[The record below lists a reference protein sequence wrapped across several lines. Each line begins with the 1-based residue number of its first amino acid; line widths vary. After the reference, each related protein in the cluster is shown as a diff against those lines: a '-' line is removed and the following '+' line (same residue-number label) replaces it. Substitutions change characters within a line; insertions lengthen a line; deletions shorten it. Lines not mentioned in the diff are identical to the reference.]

1 MIGRIH
7 MLLFL
12 LFLIIQD
19 VNAAATRQFVL
30 LDPLSVDSSLC
41 ESFSSAF
48 RQQLEGEGDA
58 HGAMLLF
65 LPPVAQSSFFTPA
78 SANSSNS
85 IDQNRSVVIEQLQTL
100 LKAGDKITYLAF
112 NQTSTAAVVERLN
125 AFVALKQADLRV
137 TLFRDKE
144 DVLSLSAT
152 ASHLSQVSVDEV
164 FCYDSDDAPFGYPA
178 VLRKTRK
185 LLASWLNVPPH
196 FISPESDL
204 IIDLGADH
212 LQVYEM
218 LQKLS
223 NAFRVKAPLDE
234 LTVVSDIVAYIQGA
248 ESISMHK
255 GISMRGGKDG
265 GKDEKQQSYI
275 QTVYYGTNRQRTGIK
290 KPEEFY
296 SGEREPA
303 AKLHYGSVAVS
314 IPGSHKSGALETPFM
329 GFEFLRNPKQHLY
342 IKTVNETSRELFFQM
357 LNDKIANPGTDE
369 LAQDAII
376 FIHGF
381 NVAFEEAARR
391 TAQIAFDISFPGLP
405 LFFSW
410 PSDAKLLGYM
420 ADREDATW
428 SIAYLEQFLNELK
441 KQTDIKRFHLIAHS
455 MGNQVLIGALH
466 HIAMKNPPTS
476 PLFENIILAA
486 PDFDAELFEQQ
497 IASEVL
503 GLASNWTIYASD
515 KDMAL
520 NFSTSVNST
529 VRLGIPLTAL
539 EGMQVIDATGVEV
552 SPWNVPEFHSYYA
565 TKSRV
570 IKDLEDAIHSK
581 TLDQRNLLLKT
592 KNHIKYWELKKTGD
606 VN

>member
-1 MIGRIH
+1 MTKIMHILH
-7 MLLFL
+7 FL
-12 LFLIIQD
+12 LLMIIQD

-30 LDPLSVDSSLC
+30 LDPLSPESSQC
-41 ESFSSAF
+41 DGFSSAF
-48 RQQLEGEGDA
+48 SQQLQKEFESSGSL
-58 HGAMLLF
+58 LLF
-65 LPPVAQSSFFTPA
+65 LPPTTENSFSAQTPA
-78 SANSSNS
+78 SASNGN
-85 IDQNRSVVIEQLQTL
+85 DQNKTLVIEQLQTL
-100 LKAGDKITYLAF
+100 LKAGDEVTYLAF
-112 NQTSTAAVVERLN
+112 SQASTAAVVERLN
-125 AFVALKQADLRV
+125 AIAALKQAALKV
-137 TLFRDKE
+137 ILFRDKE
-144 DVLSLSAT
+144 DASSLSA
-152 ASHLSQVSVDEV
+152 AADHMSLVSVDEV
-164 FCYDSDDAPFGYPA
+164 FCYDPDEPPFGYPA

-185 LLASWLNVPPH
+185 LLVSWLNIPSH
-196 FISPESDL
+196 LISPGSDL
-204 IIDLGADH
+204 IKNLGADH
-212 LQVYEM
+212 IQVYEL

-223 NAFRVKAPLDE
+223 RAFRVEAPQHE
-234 LTVVSDIVAYIQGA
+234 ITGVSDIVAYIQGA
-248 ESISMHK
+248 ESISMHRGK
-255 GISMRGGKDG
+255 G
-265 GKDEKQQSYI
+265 EKQQSYI

-296 SGEREPA
+296 GGEREPD
-303 AKLHYGSVAVS
+303 AKIHYGSVAVS
-314 IPGSHKSGALETPFM
+314 IPGSHKSGVLETPFM
-329 GFEFLRNPKQHLY
+329 GFEFLRDSKQHLY
-342 IKTVNETSRELFFQM
+342 IKTMNETSRELFFQM
-357 LNDKIANPGTDE
+357 LNEKLANPGSDE
-369 LAQDAII
+369 LAQDAVV

-410 PSDAKLLGYM
+410 PSDAKILGYM

-428 SIAYLEQFLNELK
+428 SVAYLEQFLNELR
-441 KQTDIKRFHLIAHS
+441 KQTGVKRFHLIAHS

-466 HIAMKNPPTS
+466 HIAMKNPPTE

-497 IASEVL
+497 IAPEVL
-503 GLASNWTIYASD
+503 GLANNWTIYASD

-539 EGMQVIDATGVEV
+539 EGMQVIDATGIEV

-570 IKDLEDAIHSK
+570 IKDLEDAIHLK
-581 TLDQRNLLLKT
+581 TIDQRNLLLKT
-592 KNHIKYWELKKTGD
+592 KNHTKYWVLKKSED

>member
-1 MIGRIH
+1 MIGRIYISLI
-7 MLLFL
+7 LLF
-12 LFLIIQD
+12 FLVIQN
-19 VNAAATRQFVL
+19 VNAAAIRQFVL
-30 LDPLSVDSSLC
+30 LDPLSVDSSQC

-48 RQQLEGEGDA
+48 RQQLESDA
-58 HGAMLLF
+58 HGAVLLF
-65 LPPVAQSSFFTPA
+65 LPPVEQNSFSSPA
-78 SANSSNS
+78 SVNTSNRIEQS
-85 IDQNRSVVIEQLQTL
+85 RIAVIEQLKKL
-100 LKAGDKITYLAF
+100 LNAGDKITYLAF

-125 AFVALKQADLRV
+125 AVVALKQAVLRV
-137 TLFRDKE
+137 TLFRDMQE
-144 DVLSLSAT
+144 ASSLSA
-152 ASHLSQVSVDEV
+152 AADHLSQLRVDEV
-164 FCYDSDDAPFGYPA
+164 FCYDPDEPPFGYPA

-185 LLASWLNVPPH
+185 LLASWLNIPPL

-204 IIDLGADH
+204 INNLGADH
-212 LQVYEM
+212 IQVYEM

-223 NAFRVKAPLDE
+223 RAFRVKSPQDE
-234 LTVVSDIVAYIQGA
+234 LTVVADIVAYIQGA

-255 GISMRGGKDG
+255 GKG
-265 GKDEKQQSYI
+265 EKQQSYI

-296 SGEREPA
+296 SGKREPDT
-303 AKLHYGSVAVS
+303 KIHYGSVAVS

-342 IKTVNETSRELFFQM
+342 VKTLNETSRDLFFQM
-357 LNDKIANPGTDE
+357 LNEKLANPGSDE
-369 LAQDAII
+369 LSQDAIV

-391 TAQIAFDISFPGLP
+391 TAQIAFDINFPGLP

-420 ADREDATW
+420 ADREDAVW
-428 SIAYLEQFLNELK
+428 SVGYLEQFLNELQN
-441 KQTDIKRFHLIAHS
+441 QTGVKRFHLIAHS

-466 HIAMKNPPTS
+466 QIAMRHPIAAPI
-476 PLFENIILAA
+476 FENIILAA

-497 IASEVL
+497 IAPEVL
-503 GLASNWTIYASD
+503 GLANNWTIYASD

-520 NFSTSVNST
+520 NFSTSVNSA

-539 EGMQVIDATGVEV
+539 AGMQVIDATGIEV

-565 TKSRV
+565 TKRRV
-570 IKDLEDAIHSK
+570 IKDVEATI
-581 TLDQRNLLLKT
+581 QRKSVAQRGLVLRTRND
-592 KNHIKYWELKKTGD
+592 ISYWELKKPEEE
-606 VN
+606 